1 MSNKA
6 SQPTARSPT
15 SGSIFEE
22 RDNMGLLGRIFS
34 GSARKLL
41 QQMHRDID
49 VIQLAVF
56 YKLAPNFKKQYGND
70 RGYTITAAVTNKLF
84 GKVAPNHSQQDLELA
99 ENLAAD
105 ILRNDAEVRYAAL
118 MSCRAILLHEVDT
131 KSGNEMFVWDN
142 IQWMSTI
149 WTLPPDQATPQ
160 GIRELARTF
169 YDKYIPKKS

>member
-1 MSNKA
+1 
-6 SQPTARSPT
+6 
-15 SGSIFEE
+15 
-22 RDNMGLLGRIFS
+22 MGLLSHIFS

-41 QQMHRDID
+41 EQMHRDTD
-49 VIQLAVF
+49 VIQMAVAH
-56 YKLAPNFKKQYGND
+56 KLAPHFIKEYGND

-84 GKVAPNHSQQDLELA
+84 GKVSPTHSQPDLELA
-99 ENLAAD
+99 ESFAAD
-105 ILRNDAEVRYAAL
+105 ILVNDVEIRYAAL
-118 MSCRAILLHEVDT
+118 MSCRAMLLHEADI

-149 WTLPPDQATPQ
+149 WTLPPDEVTPQ